1 MKGIILAGGLG
12 KRLYPLT
19 RITNKHLLPVYD
31 KPMIYYPIEMLI
43 KADVKEIMI
52 VTGGNNAGDFL
63 RLLGNGREF
72 GLKGLHYAY
81 QEGEGG
87 IADALKQA
95 RDFVG
100 DDKMVVAL
108 GDNIIENDI
117 KEYVDKFKK
126 QKKGAK
132 LILKK
137 VKNPK
142 EYGVAVIK
150 GKKIIKIEEK
160 PQKPKSKLAVIGIY
174 FYPSDVFEIID
185 KLKPSERG
193 ELEITDVNNEYI
205 KRGEITY
212 EILKGWWMDCGES
225 KDALLKANLHL
236 WKNKNKKEN

>member
-19 RITNKHLLPVYD
+19 RITNKHLLPVYN
-31 KPMIYYPIEMLI
+31 KPMIYYPVEMLV
-43 KADVKEIMI
+43 KAGIKEIMI

-63 RLLGNGREF
+63 RLLGNGKEF

-95 RDFVG
+95 KDFVD

-117 KEYVDKFKK
+117 KDYVKRFEEQEY
-126 QKKGAK
+126 GAK

-150 GKKIIKIEEK
+150 GKKVIKIEEK
-160 PQKPKSKLAVIGIY
+160 PIKPKSNLAVIGIY
-174 FYPSDVFEIID
+174 FYPPDVFKIIE
-185 KLKPSERG
+185 KLKPSKRG

-212 EILKGWWMDCGES
+212 EILDGWWMDCGES

-236 WKNKNKKEN
+236 WKINNKKEN